1 MSALKEVSQTMATL
15 SAASSLSSYLN
26 NIKADPRLL
35 GPTTLLNPMPD
46 HVSAQRGKMFS
57 DHASQWQVLKG
68 CEFPYVFTG
77 YEKQIGSYEVSTTE
91 RNQDIAIERIIPK
104 FNVNNGSSPLTYYP
118 STTVIYKTVGNDE
131 PKYGYFN
138 IDKFTARSDGYGYSN
153 VQVNYSNLSKY
164 TLIPKNEK
172 LVTSPCHK
180 GNKYCYGTNLR
191 VAYMSLPHV
200 TEDAFLISETAARKC
215 GTTGIDKVTIN
226 IKIDQ
231 IPVNLYGNEDGEYKF
246 FPDVGEYVNDDGIL
260 CALRKPT
267 AESFIYDT
275 AVENLSTVQPLHD
288 TVYYAPR
295 GAKIVDVDVVINSAA
310 YQSQPM
316 FAQCEKYRDQ
326 LDAYWAQIYETY
338 QEIKKRDGAKALT
351 FDFNSLIA
359 AAYNRLRVD
368 NYPWLRDI
376 PSSGR
381 RRIKPRIKKEV
392 VEYISLTITYMY
404 DRELQC
410 GYKLAGRY
418 GNKGVV
424 SIIMPD
430 EMMPVDENGLRA
442 DIVVDPISVF
452 NRMNPA
458 QWYEQFFNR
467 GSELLMQRVKDI
479 IATTH
484 NYGEAYNLI
493 TSYCT
498 DINPNYGKKIKDMT
512 DTELKRKEFIN
523 DCVND
528 GVYLNV
534 VPFMKDIDQNKI
546 IELVNKYHIYKS
558 PVRFGVYTDETKQNI
573 KWITTKKPVMIGY
586 EYWMMLYKMPHAHGS
601 GISHV
606 NQYRTPV
613 KGSKFAMEQYPV
625 NQTPFRLGEDEVR
638 NLIMVAGANTAAKIL
653 CEYANSPE
661 AVNDLAGHLLNDEHP
676 GALKSVDDLT
686 LDQMVKGN
694 GIVGVTKHIF
704 STFGVDISPED
715 EE

>member
-1 MSALKEVSQTMATL
+1 MSALNKEDYQIMFDQYKAVDL
-15 SAASSLSSYLN
+15 SPYLN
-26 NIKADPRLL
+26 NIKADHRNL
-35 GPTTLLNPMPD
+35 GLTTILNPMPD

-68 CEFPYVFTG
+68 NEFPYVFTG
-77 YEKQIGSYEVSTTE
+77 YEKQIGSYEVSTTD
-91 RNQDIAIERIIPK
+91 RDSDIVVEQLISK
-104 FNVNNGSSPLTYYP
+104 FTINTGANPLLYNPT
-118 STTVIYKTVGNDE
+118 TTVIYYDPDKQC
-131 PKYGYFN
+131 YGYFDIN
-138 IDKFTARSDGYGYSN
+138 KFTARSDDYGYLN
-153 VQVNYSNLSKY
+153 QWLDVGALLKG
-164 TLIPKNEK
+164 TRIPKEEK
-172 LVTSPCHK
+172 LVTSPCHH

-200 TEDAFLISETAARKC
+200 TEDAFLISKTAANKC
-215 GTTGIDKVTIN
+215 GTLGINKVTVT
-226 IKIDQ
+226 IKVDQ
-231 IPVNLYGNEDGEYKF
+231 IPVNLYGNADGEYKF
-246 FPDVGEYVNDDGIL
+246 FPDVGECVNEDGIL

-275 AVENLSTVQPLHD
+275 ATENLSTVQPLHD

-295 GAKIVDVDVVINSAA
+295 GATIVDVDVVINSAA
-310 YQSQPM
+310 YQSSPM
-316 FAQCEKYRDQ
+316 FEQCEKYRDQ
-326 LDAYWAQIYETY
+326 LDAYWMAIWQKYN
-338 QEIKKRDGAKALT
+338 EIKHSSYGAKALT
-351 FDFNSLIA
+351 NDFNSLIA
-359 AAYNRLRVD
+359 TAYNRLRVD
-368 NYPWLRDI
+368 DVRLEDF

-381 RRIKPRIKKEV
+381 RKIKPRIKKEV

-404 DRELQC
+404 NRELQC

-424 SIIMPD
+424 SIVMPD

-467 GSELLMQRVKDI
+467 GSELIVQRVKDI
-479 IATTH
+479 IATTN
-484 NYGEAYNLI
+484 NYQEAYDLI

-498 DINPNYGKKIKDMT
+498 DINENYGNKIKRMT
-512 DTELKRKEFIN
+512 NTPEKQREFID
-523 DCVND
+523 DCIHD

-534 VPFMKDIDQNKI
+534 VPFQKNIDQNKV
-546 IELVNKYHIYKS
+546 IELAKKYLISKS
-558 PVRFGVYTDETKQNI
+558 KVTFGVYDDNGEV
-573 KWITTKKPVMIGY
+573 KWVTTKKPVMIGY

-638 NLIMVAGANTAAKIL
+638 NLIMVAGANTAAKII

-661 AVNDLAGHLLNDEHP
+661 AVNALAGHLLNDDYP
-676 GALKSVDDLT
+676 GELRRVDELTVDD
-686 LDQMVKGN
+686 MIKSN

-704 STFGVDISPED
+704 STFGVDVSPED

>member
-1 MSALKEVSQTMATL
+1 MATL

-26 NIKADPRLL
+26 NVKADPRLL
-35 GPTTLLNPMPD
+35 GVTTLLNPMPD

-57 DHASQWQVLKG
+57 DHISQWQVLKG

-77 YEKQIGSYEVSTTE
+77 YEKQIGSYEVSTTDRDTDVTIV
-91 RNQDIAIERIIPK
+91 RNILK
-104 FNVNNGSSPLTYYP
+104 FNVDNGVNPLTYYP
-118 STTVIYKTVGNDE
+118 TTTVIYQTVDANNE
-131 PKYGYFN
+131 VKFGYFN
-138 IDKFTARSDGYGYSN
+138 INNFTARSDGYGYPN
-153 VQVNYSNLSKY
+153 VKINYSNIDQN
-164 TLIPKNEK
+164 TFIPKEEK

-200 TEDAFLISETAARKC
+200 TEDAFLISRTAANKC
-215 GTTGIDKVTIN
+215 GTTGIEQVTIN

-231 IPVNLYGNEDGEYKF
+231 IPVNLYGNEEGEYKF
-246 FPDVGEYVNDDGIL
+246 FPDVGEYVNDDGII
-260 CALRKPT
+260 CALRRPT

-275 AVENLSTVQPLHD
+275 AAENLSIVQPLHD
-288 TVYYAPR
+288 AVYYAPR
-295 GAKIVDVDVVINSAA
+295 GAKIVDVDVVINSAV
-310 YQSQPM
+310 YQSQAI

-326 LDAYWAQIYETY
+326 LDKYYRQIYDTY
-338 QEIKKRDGAKALT
+338 QDIKHHFGAKALT
-351 FDFNSLIA
+351 FDFNGLIA

-368 NYPWLRDI
+368 NQPLEDV
-376 PSSGR
+376 PGGGR
-381 RRIKPRIKKEV
+381 RKVKPRIKKEV

-410 GYKLAGRY
+410 GYKIAGRY

-424 SIIMPD
+424 SIVMPD

-467 GSELLMQRVKDI
+467 GSELIIQRVKDI
-479 IATTH
+479 ITTTH
-484 NYGEAYNLI
+484 DYQQAYDLI
-493 TSYCT
+493 VSYCT
-498 DINPNYGKKIKDMT
+498 DINENYGNKIRHMT
-512 DTELKRKEFIN
+512 DTPEKQREFID
-523 DCVND
+523 DCLND
-528 GVYLNV
+528 GIYLNI
-534 VPFMKDIDQNKI
+534 VPFQKGIDQNKVM
-546 IELVNKYHIYKS
+546 ELIKKYNIYKS
-558 PVRFGVYTDETKQNI
+558 NVTFGVYDENGEV
-573 KWITTKKPVMIGY
+573 KWVTTKKPVMIGY

-613 KGSKFAMEQYPV
+613 KGSKTAMEQYPI

-638 NLIMVAGANTAAKIL
+638 NLVMVAGANTAAKIL

-661 AVNDLAGHLLNDEHP
+661 AVNDLAGHLLNDDKP
-676 GALKSVDDLT
+676 GTLKRIDNMTVDE
-686 LDQMVKGN
+686 MIKSN
-694 GIVGVTKHIF
+694 GIVGVAKHIF